1 MGQSMCQLSVWHS
14 IPKAVMGVDNVE
26 GGGIDGGQGS
36 QATTAWA
43 GDVKHAQGKL
53 LGCEV

>member
-1 MGQSMCQLSVWHS
+1 MCQLSVWHS

-43 GDVKHAQGKL
+43 GDVKHAQGNF